1 VGSEPSIHNSSD
13 PQSFLEHSI
22 VQNAIMKMEMGQRM
36 DASPASQQFA
46 TPWLIRQFALIL
58 FAT

>member
-1 VGSEPSIHNSSD
+1 
-13 PQSFLEHSI
+13 
-22 VQNAIMKMEMGQRM
+22 MKMGMGQRM

>member
-1 VGSEPSIHNSSD
+1 MGSESSIHNSSD

-22 VQNAIMKMEMGQRM
+22 VQNAIMKMGMGQGM
-36 DASPASQQFA
+36 GAPPASQQFA

>member
-1 VGSEPSIHNSSD
+1 
-13 PQSFLEHSI
+13 
-22 VQNAIMKMEMGQRM
+22 MKMEMGQRM
-36 DASPASQQFA
+36 DAPPASQQFM

>member
-1 VGSEPSIHNSSD
+1 
-13 PQSFLEHSI
+13 
-22 VQNAIMKMEMGQRM
+22 MKMEMGQRM